1 MSVQEAATAL
11 DVSVNTIRR
20 WIKDGRI
27 PHEKLTTPAGFAYRV
42 YPQRVPPTGTR
53 REVPAV
59 GTPREVPALA
69 PDIQRAE
76 AMASYSRSLLE
87 PLVARL
93 AEQEQIIREQAE
105 DLGRLRAELEHAREP
120 PRPHQTAT
128 GARETAEGAD
138 PPSEPSEPPSV
149 PSPVPSPIP
158 PQPNGGCPWWRRW
171 WSTVV
176 RI

>member
-1 MSVQEAATAL
+1 VSVQEAATAL

-42 YPQRVPPTGTR
+42 YPQRVAPTGTP
-53 REVPAV
+53 REVPLI

-105 DLGRLRAELEHAREP
+105 DLGRLRAELEHARVAP
-120 PRPHQTAT
+120 TARHQTVT
-128 GARETAEGAD
+128 GARETAEAPD
-138 PPSEPSEPPSV
+138 PPSDRLSPSRRRRQSPSR
-149 PSPVPSPIP
+149 SHLSRTGAA
-158 PQPNGGCPWWRRW
+158 GGGGAGGRR
-171 WSTVV
+171 
-176 RI
+176 